1 MDKINTVKNNTDE
14 SSIGNS
20 KQPLIHTMSEDIETL
35 KHNLSKAKP
44 APKNLPPKEGTVLY
58 PPKDLPI
65 ASPASPAPVK
75 KPQALSESPFV
86 PFANKQKP
94 ETGPQKP
101 SGPAQQKTIF
111 VRPENNLPPIVRL
124 ARQKAPASANL
135 IPKEQK
141 TPTYRP
147 ASPQLPLR
155 RSSSEASHRGEQA
168 GLAGVRPQTNPQAP
182 GPSAF
187 KKILTIVFLA
197 AFAFFAYYFLR
208 PVLNKPAV
216 VLPPPAEIP
225 DSLVADAKNMS
236 VSADFNSGLMFSVRK
251 YLEDNK
257 NRTDVYGASR
267 LIIKNIAGTEILK
280 IENLKDF
287 LGVNLPTG
295 FLGAVDKNYS
305 LLAFDYPKNNYLRLG
320 LVFKIVKPEIIGQ
333 EASSWEPK
341 IFGDLSPLLL
351 GAPAFYDPAKNFGSN
366 TYLGASVRYLS
377 LGEARTA
384 LNYAIDKNKTFF
396 LIATSKEDIYYL
408 IEKTAKNQ

>member
-124 ARQKAPASANL
+124 ARQKAPARLGEVAAKRASANL
-135 IPKEQK
+135 MPKQEK
-141 TPTYRP
+141 TLIG
-147 ASPQLPLR
+147 ALPQM
-155 RSSSEASHRGEQA
+155 SSRTPVNKIE
-168 GLAGVRPQTNPQAP
+168 LAPSS
-182 GPSAF
+182 SAF
-187 KKILTIVFLA
+187 KKILMAGVAA

-257 NRTDVYGASR
+257 NRADVYGASR